1 MGEGIGEKMAQIL
14 VKSVFL
20 LVFLYACGLRPRG
33 AKQISAMVT
42 LMVVLALVNHGLLY
56 VAVYLFT
63 HGFLQHHRVYTIDTS
78 GDMLFMPKLFSVL
91 FAAAL
96 AVYAVLRLLL
106 GAEHTI
112 AVLVLFAAVVFI
124 GSGIGMW
131 ASVFWLRHKRKRE
144 VA

>member
-1 MGEGIGEKMAQIL
+1 LGEGIGEKMAQIL

-33 AKQISAMVT
+33 AKQISAMVA
-42 LMVVLALVNHGLLY
+42 LMAVLALIDHGFLY
-56 VAVYLFT
+56 VVVYLFT
-63 HGFLQHHRVYTIDTS
+63 HGFLQHHRVYTINTS
-78 GDMLFMPKLFSVL
+78 GDMLFMPKLFSLL

-96 AVYAVLRLLL
+96 AAYAVLRLLL

-112 AVLVLFAAVVFI
+112 AVLVLLAAVVFI
-124 GSGIGMW
+124 GSDLGMW
-131 ASVFWLRHKRKRE
+131 ASVLWLKRKRKRE